1 MSDEW
6 RWWLGN
12 RDYFLRDRTEQ
23 LADELSRASSETS
36 RISSQLRHVQ
46 GTLEQRVNRL
56 ATAFDAF
63 IELSDLRTDLNAF
76 TDAAAAR
83 HRVRRIV
90 VGGIEGDSALADD
103 LEDVDGYW
111 LVPAARAFA
120 ALGRGDESAAAVPL
134 AEATRLD
141 ATRTRLF
148 LLTALGVAKAPA
160 LALPWLGEA
169 LGELTPGPVT
179 HAQRALWLAAAEGRF
194 GPEGRA
200 LLTERLAR
208 AVGAL
213 PADQVEVETKAWL
226 DTIRHLPSPRTSR
239 LPDQFARDARYGTAL
254 SAAAVLGALRLH
266 CEQTLM
272 PSTGVTEDAAVQRA
286 PQRQLPPAVLRQS
299 TDAPPAGTDP
309 APGQDDD
316 PLRDIVVTLV
326 DEGSPDEAPVLRRV
340 AELRRVISSN
350 GQAPSEET
358 RPGWRDEAGD
368 LVTFVRQ
375 DAFDRDAGVAMAA
388 GVALRACAPLADAVA
403 ERLAAD
409 TVIAVPDEST
419 VTIEGVAVRVT
430 AEGPRSADVRALD
443 EAIAERAPGATPERL
458 GYGIAAVGVL
468 LFVAGLATEVGLV
481 VLGVLAV
488 VAGGGY
494 GIYATRTRLA
504 ARAESRVTQDLA
516 HGRADTAAKAVGEL
530 AGVMRDGT
538 ANVADDKTAVHALLS

>member
-12 RDYFLRDRTEQ
+12 RDYFLRDRTEW

-63 IELSDLRTDLNAF
+63 IELSDLRNELNAF
-76 TDAAAAR
+76 ADAAAAR

-90 VGGIEGDSALADD
+90 VGGIDGDGGLVDD

-111 LVPAARAFA
+111 LVPAARAFV

-134 AEATRLD
+134 AEATRLE

-148 LLTALGVAKAPA
+148 LLTALGIAKAPA

-169 LGELTPGPVT
+169 LGELAPGPVT

-194 GPEGRA
+194 GPEGRS
-200 LLTERLAR
+200 LVTERLAR
-208 AVGAL
+208 AISAL
-213 PADQVEVETKAWL
+213 PADAREAETKAWL
-226 DTIRHLPSPRTSR
+226 AKIQYLPADAPSR
-239 LPDQFARDARYGTAL
+239 LPDQFGRDSRYSTAL
-254 SAAAVLGALRLH
+254 TAATRLGALRRHL
-266 CEQTLM
+266 ERTLL
-272 PSTGVTEDAAVQRA
+272 PPAGVTEDAAVQHA
-286 PQRQLPPAVLRQS
+286 PQP
-299 TDAPPAGTDP
+299 TDP
-309 APGQDDD
+309 APTADAPAPERDED

-350 GQAPSEET
+350 GQAPSDEI
-358 RPGWRDEAGD
+358 RPDWRDEAGD
-368 LVTFVRQ
+368 LVTLVRQ
-375 DAFDRDAGVAMAA
+375 DALDRGAGAAMAA
-388 GVALRACAPLADAVA
+388 GVALRAGAPLLEAAA

-409 TVIAVPDEST
+409 TAVAVPQEST

-430 AEGPRSADVRALD
+430 AEGPRSADLRALD
-443 EAIAERAPGATPERL
+443 EAIAERSPSPTPERI
-458 GYGIAAVGVL
+458 GYAVAAVGIL
-468 LFVAGLATEVGLV
+468 LFVAGLATDGGLV
-481 VLGVLAV
+481 VLGVLAA
-488 VAGGGY
+488 VAGAGY
-494 GIYATRTRLA
+494 GIYATRQRLT
-504 ARAESRVTQDLA
+504 ARVESRSTQELA
-516 HGRADTAAKAVGEL
+516 HGRADGAAKAAGQL
-530 AGVMRDGT
+530 ADTMRDGMASVT
-538 ANVADDKTAVHALLS
+538 DDQNAIRTLLR